1 MSPSNASSRQSAPGA
16 EFLIGELARR
26 SGRSVHA
33 IRWYESLG
41 LIPGVRRD
49 GGNRRVYNERHVG
62 WLDLVHRLRTT
73 GMTIAQMRA
82 YAALVQ
88 RGRGTSPEQQA
99 LLLAHR
105 VRVEATIAEWQG
117 ALALLDRK
125 LALYAGQLAA
135 SRRADPAP
143 PSPALKQ
150 KVKRP

>member
-1 MSPSNASSRQSAPGA
+1 MSLSNASAPKAATGA

-26 SGRSVHA
+26 TGRSVHA

-41 LIPGVRRD
+41 LVPGVRRD

-73 GMTIAQMRA
+73 GMTIAQMRV

-88 RGRGTSPEQQA
+88 RGRGTSAEQRA

-105 VRVEATIAEWQG
+105 ARVETTIAEWHG

-135 SRRADPAP
+135 APAAP
-143 PSPALKQ
+143 VLKQ
-150 KVKRP
+150 KGKRP